1 MNAADEFVSSF
12 STFVKG
18 EKFSMHQ
25 IFNCDETGL
34 YYRLLPDK
42 TLAASFEKSADSRKK
57 SKDRVTINAC
67 SNATGS
73 IKLPLHLIGKAKKPR
88 CFKGLKMDLFPVK
101 YSGQKNAWMDTGL
114 FYDWFHNDFIPYVRE
129 KLAALGLEGRAVLV
143 LDNCSAHPNAEDL
156 VSDDKKIFVKYLPPN
171 VTALIQPMDQGVLKA
186 LKLRY
191 KRKLLRRLLI
201 EDDRGGSIVAFLKS
215 VTMKTVITL
224 IAEAWDEMKP
234 DTFRKSW
241 RKILPMEQTKH
252 PIQCALTTSRSVS
265 DTLANLFEL
274 AQEDYSDDGKDESAA
289 EYCVHPRSYAI
300 WRGVRI
306 RPCYNPPPEPQPTP
320 DQLEPG
326 CIQGFQSMLMN
337 WDMTWTIVE
346 LQNGLKVTGVFLVIK
361 CLLILK
367 SVIWCLKE
375 TCAP

>member
-1 MNAADEFVSSF
+1 MDMGSTNKKIKVMKLADNEELDRALYIWFKQKRMEGVPVSGPMLCEKAIQLNSQLGGKSTFAASEGWKWKFCRRHGIRNLSVHGEKLSSDVNAADEFVSSF

-42 TLAASFEKSADSRKK
+42 TLAASFEKTADGRKK

-88 CFKGLKMDLFPVK
+88 CFKGSKMDLFPVK

-156 VSDDKKIFVKYLPPN
+156 VSDDKKIFVEYLPPN

-186 LKLRY
+186 LKLHY

-201 EDDRGGSIVAFLKS
+201 EDDRGVLLLLFS
-215 VTMKTVITL
+215 
-224 IAEAWDEMKP
+224 
-234 DTFRKSW
+234 
-241 RKILPMEQTKH
+241 
-252 PIQCALTTSRSVS
+252 
-265 DTLANLFEL
+265 NL
-274 AQEDYSDDGKDESAA
+274 
-289 EYCVHPRSYAI
+289 
-300 WRGVRI
+300 
-306 RPCYNPPPEPQPTP
+306 
-320 DQLEPG
+320 
-326 CIQGFQSMLMN
+326 
-337 WDMTWTIVE
+337 
-346 LQNGLKVTGVFLVIK
+346 
-361 CLLILK
+361 LL
-367 SVIWCLKE
+367 
-375 TCAP
+375 